1 MSRISVLNCRIG
13 FILAM
18 FGLFAASASAGTVNV
33 LNSFTLPAK
42 SQSPQDVTWDGSSIW
57 VAEVSDTVLLE
68 IDPSDGSVLSQ
79 FNHPGNNPDGLT
91 WDGTNL
97 FVSDDDVGGD
107 GVVYELSL
115 TGTLIGSWTFGP
127 PILDSEGLA
136 YDGNTGN
143 IWLTDDT
150 SNTVF
155 ELDADNGNIISSF
168 EYPGADPDGIT
179 WRDGQLFIVEEDN
192 LEILQMDT
200 NGNLLGFVSIA
211 ELGTNPRG
219 ITWDGSS
226 FWLAVQDDMQD
237 GPGELVQLTA
247 TFTST
252 TPTSVPALSPI
263 ALSLLL
269 LLLGAVAFRAMRS
282 HKGL

>member
-1 MSRISVLNCRIG
+1 MTTASHRICN
-13 FILAM
+13 A
-18 FGLFAASASAGTVNV
+18 GLLIFTLCLLVNSASAGTVNV

-42 SQSPQDVTWDGSSIW
+42 SQSPQDVAWDGSSIW

-68 IDPSDGSVLSQ
+68 IDPSDGTVLSQ

-97 FVSDDDVGGD
+97 FVSDDDVSGD

-115 TGTLIGSWTFGP
+115 TGTLIGSWTFGT

-143 IWLTDDT
+143 LWLTDDT

-168 EYPGADPDGIT
+168 DYPGADPDGIT

-200 NGNLLGFVSIA
+200 SGNLLGFVSIA

-226 FWLAVQDDMQD
+226 FWLAVQDDMQN

-252 TPTSVPALSPI
+252 TPTSVPTLSPI

-269 LLLGAVAFRAMRS
+269 LLLGAVAFRVMRS
-282 HKGL
+282 RKSL